1 MKILLKATKVSKQ
14 LYALLSP
21 GPYKV
26 HSRFSHGFNINLGD
40 KLSFIGLGSINI
52 PPMGVVLEY
61 GLDKGFTG
69 LSDDSFQWDD
79 RLNKFESNEIIIDL
93 NEAEII
99 DNSLLSKSKNIPL
112 ENLTILLESLDDNIM
127 TGFGETTGDLS
138 SLRVDYVKN
147 LCSKFNSTDTIDIEK
162 TLKQWIGRGIGL
174 TPSGDDFLQGLMFVN
189 DIVPILGHVFYE
201 ELKKLI
207 LIDGLTTDISLNYY
221 RCAFSKMYSSTLIE
235 LYQAIELGIPKEI
248 RRCVYELLELG
259 NTSGADILSGILTG
273 VKMHLI
279 YKNNSL

>member
-14 LYALLSP
+14 LYGLLSP

-26 HSRFSHGFNINLGD
+26 HSRFSHGFNISLGD
-40 KLSFIGLGSINI
+40 KLSFIGLGEINI
-52 PPMGVVLEY
+52 PPLGIVLEY
-61 GLDKGFTG
+61 GLDNGFTR
-69 LSDDSFQWDD
+69 LSDDNFQWDH

-112 ENLTILLESLDDNIM
+112 DNLTILLSSLDDNIM
-127 TGFGETTGDLS
+127 TGFGEKSGDLS
-138 SLRVDYVKN
+138 SLRVEYVKN
-147 LCSKFNSTDTIDIEK
+147 LCSKFYSADTIDIEK
-162 TLKQWIGRGIGL
+162 TLKRWIGRGIGL

-189 DIVPILGHVFYE
+189 DIAPILGPEFYE

-207 LIDGLTTDISLNYY
+207 LVDGLTTDISLNYY

>member
-14 LYALLSP
+14 LSGLLSP

-26 HSRFSHGFNINLGD
+26 HSRFSHGFNISLGD
-40 KLSFIGLGSINI
+40 KLCFIGLGSINI

-69 LSDDSFQWDD
+69 LSDDSFRWDD

-112 ENLTILLESLDDNIM
+112 ENLTILLSSLDDNIM
-127 TGFGETTGDLS
+127 TGFGETSGDLS
-138 SLRVDYVKN
+138 NLRVGYVKN

-221 RCAFSKMYSSTLIE
+221 RCALSKMYSSTLIE